1 MNYRRSTISL
11 ILILSAAVAC
21 QKKTATPFT
30 GDPTKPIAPID
41 SSFGSRHATSL
52 PGDEPDA
59 VQSTPHTKYCFMV
72 DHHLRTGFHV
82 DDQGQTTDGNGPYS
96 FADGGGCISKPLK
109 DLWATAMDLDYFKWD
124 GGDTYQ
130 VDAHPKRD
138 APKPGTHDSYSV
150 RYHSYMKSTPTL
162 YGDYLMHWFF
172 TLKTGTEAA
181 PESVLINYVKTAGI
195 SNIHRWEGTIILER
209 ISDTVTSF
217 GMRDQELT
225 YDENDAQISSKEVAS
240 GVEKMFDLLSK
251 PDAPVNYDRFKEYDP
266 YKD

>member
-1 MNYRRSTISL
+1 MFTLASVVLLTVT
-11 ILILSAAVAC
+11 VAC
-21 QKKTATPFT
+21 QKKTSTPFT

-41 SSFGSRHATSL
+41 SSFGSRHSTSIA
-52 PGDEPDA
+52 GDEPDS
-59 VQSTPHTKYCFMV
+59 VQPLPHTKYCFMV
-72 DHHLRTGFHV
+72 NHHLRAGYHT
-82 DDQGQTTDGNGPYS
+82 DDQGQASDDRGSFS
-96 FADGGGCISKPLK
+96 FADGGGCINKPIK

-150 RYHSYMKSTPTL
+150 RYHSFMKSTPTL

-172 TLKTGTEAA
+172 TLKSGTEVA
-181 PESVLINYVKTAGI
+181 PEAVLINYVKTAGI

-209 ISDTVTSF
+209 VSDSVTSF
-217 GMRDQELT
+217 GMRDQQLT
-225 YDENDAQISSKEVAS
+225 FDQNDAQVAPAEVAS
-240 GVEKMFDLLSK
+240 GVEKMFTLLSK
-251 PDAPVNYDRFKEYDP
+251 PDAPVDYERFKAYDP